1 MSGATGFMPLLL
13 GWWWLALVVFLRV
26 GAMMAVLPGLGEQT
40 VPMRVRLALGL
51 VLTVTVL
58 PATGADLA
66 LPPPGLG
73 TVAWAL
79 VTESVIGL
87 ILGLWLRLFMHALQT
102 AGSIAAQSTSLAQL
116 LGNSA
121 ADPMPAIGHVLT
133 VAALALLMSTGFHV
147 KVAGFIILSFELFP
161 ALYLP
166 DPSLIAQAG
175 HGHIAMA
182 FALAFTLAAPFVI
195 LSALYNLTLGFI
207 NKAMPQLMV
216 AFVGAPVITFG
227 SIALLLVTAP
237 LMLSLWI
244 ASVDRFLSGQ
254 TP

>member
-51 VLTVTVL
+51 GLTVTVL

-102 AGSIAAQSTSLAQL
+102 AGSIAAQSTSLAPL
-116 LGNSA
+116 LG
-121 ADPMPAIGHVLT
+121 
-133 VAALALLMSTGFHV
+133 
-147 KVAGFIILSFELFP
+147 
-161 ALYLP
+161 
-166 DPSLIAQAG
+166 
-175 HGHIAMA
+175 
-182 FALAFTLAAPFVI
+182 
-195 LSALYNLTLGFI
+195 
-207 NKAMPQLMV
+207 
-216 AFVGAPVITFG
+216 
-227 SIALLLVTAP
+227 TAP
-237 LMLSLWI
+237 RI
-244 ASVDRFLSGQ
+244 RCRRSGMC
-254 TP
+254 